1 MTQYIIRRL
10 LVTIPVFIGITFAV
24 YLAINLAPGDPIN
37 TMIPFEQI
45 AEATPEEIEQIR
57 HSLGLDQPL
66 VVRYGKW
73 LAQLA
78 QGNFGRS
85 FKQKAPVLDLLK
97 DRVVNTLKLS
107 SAALLIALLIGLT
120 SGVLMALKQYSWLDY
135 ALSVFTL
142 AQWST
147 PPFFVA
153 LAAIYLFSVQL
164 HWLPAFG
171 MVSPRPPASPGAA
184 LWDQFTHL
192 LMPAAILGLYGSAT
206 YARYTRAS
214 ILDVLNSDYVT
225 TARAKGLRGRA
236 IVSRHVLRNA
246 ALPIVTIVGLSLGNL
261 LGGAVIVETIFAWPG
276 MGKLGV
282 AATIERDYPLLM
294 GVVVVGAIMVLIS
307 NLIADLVYAWVD
319 PRIHYE

>member
-1 MTQYIIRRL
+1 MTQYILRRL

-37 TMIPFEQI
+37 TMIPFEQL
-45 AEATPEEIEQIR
+45 AEATPEEIAQIR
-57 HSLGLDQPL
+57 HALGLDQPL
-66 VVRYGKW
+66 LIRYTKW
-73 LAQLA
+73 LGQLV
-78 QGNFGRS
+78 QGNLGRS
-85 FKQKAPVLDLLK
+85 FKQKAPVLDLLQ

-107 SAALLIALLIGLT
+107 AAALLIALAIGIT
-120 SGVLMALKQYSWLDY
+120 SGILMGLRQYSWLDY
-135 ALSVFTL
+135 GLSMLTL

-171 MVSPRPPASPGAA
+171 MVSPRPPATVGAA

-192 LMPAAILGLYGSAT
+192 IMPATILGLYGSAT

-214 ILDVLNSDYVT
+214 VLDVLNSDYVT

-236 IVSRHVLRNA
+236 IVTRHVLRNA

-261 LGGAVIVETIFAWPG
+261 LSGAVIVETIFAWPG

-282 AATIERDYPLLM
+282 AATLERDYPLLM
-294 GVVVVGAIMVLIS
+294 GVVVVGAIMVLLS
-307 NLIADLVYAWVD
+307 NLVADLVYAWVD

>member
-1 MTQYIIRRL
+1 MAPYIWRRL
-10 LVTIPVFIGITFAV
+10 LLAVPVFFGITFSV

-37 TMIPFEQI
+37 SMIPFEQI
-45 AEATPEEIEQIR
+45 AESTPEEIEAIR
-57 HSLGLDQPL
+57 RSMGLDQPL
-66 VVRYGKW
+66 LVRYAKW
-73 LAQLA
+73 LGQLA
-78 QGNFGRS
+78 QGNLGRS
-85 FKQKAPVLDLLK
+85 FKKKAPVLDLLK

-107 SAALLIALLIGLT
+107 SAALLIALGIGVT
-120 SGVLMALKQYSWLDY
+120 SGIVMALKQYSWLDY
-135 ALSVFTL
+135 TLSVFTL

-164 HWLPAFG
+164 NWLPAFG
-171 MVSPRPPASPGAA
+171 MVSAREPASALA
-184 LWDQFTHL
+184 SLWDQLRHL
-192 LMPAAILGLYGSAT
+192 IMPATILGLYGSAT

-214 ILDVLNSDYVT
+214 VLDILNSDYVT
-225 TARAKGLRGRA
+225 TAHAKGLRER
-236 IVSRHVLRNA
+236 IVIWRHVFRNA

-294 GVVVVGAIMVLIS
+294 GVVVVGAIMVLLS
-307 NLIADLVYAWVD
+307 NLIADIVYAWVD
-319 PRIHYE
+319 PRIHYD